1 MNTSKRNTQS
11 IITTPTCDIC
21 GDRLNQNQS
30 HYLPTAEAVKLP
42 YFWFAS
48 YAAKDISRQPL
59 PGSPEAVM
67 IYVLHVTGHDQGYAL
82 CHKCACNVFT
92 ADITLMDKWTNQ
104 TACQPGQAFWT
115 GDMYAPILVPCH
127 EDGFEGAY
135 YAALTHLG
143 LHLAIQAERILTH
156 DEFPRAMKP
165 AVTAYYRRQLEDLD
179 FTVKTDPE
187 TGQFS
192 LGAKSDASRHNQ
204 A

>member
-30 HYLPTAEAVKLP
+30 HYLPTKKAVKMP
-42 YFWFAS
+42 YFWFAN
-48 YAAKDISRQPL
+48 YAAKNINRQPL
-59 PGSPEAVM
+59 PNSPEAVM
-67 IYVLHVTGHDQGYAL
+67 TYVLNVTGHDRGYML

-104 TACQPGQAFWT
+104 TARQPGQAFWT
-115 GDMYAPILVPCH
+115 GDESAPMLVPCH

-143 LHLAIQAERILTH
+143 IHLAIQAERILED
-156 DEFPRAMKP
+156 DELPHAMRTV
-165 AVTAYYRRQLEDLD
+165 VTDYYRRQLEDLD
-179 FTVKTDPE
+179 FMVKTDPK
-187 TGQFS
+187 TGRFS
-192 LGAKSDASRHNQ
+192 LDVKPHASK